1 MCLYRCELNLLPV
14 CSKSCIALVGIPR
27 KKVIFIHLLKKSLKS
42 KNQVLNK
49 DHCRVIEPCS
59 LKTLCFGC
67 LEHAQRK
74 KTRPASR
81 DEQLQLYE

>member
-27 KKVIFIHLLKKSLKS
+27 KKVIFIHLLNKSLKL

-59 LKTLCFGC
+59 LKTLYFGC